1 MSDLGARLVAAT
13 VLAGAAEL
21 LVLRLFT
28 RTAVHVPGLSA
39 FATPYAVVAG
49 IGRFAYYA
57 AALLLIATLCVLA
70 WDAAWRRTRR
80 GIAVAAALL
89 LFLGASALA
98 RADLAQDGLL
108 ELVTVGAVAIIAVSG
123 ITSPAKRYA
132 DMPRRGSV
140 TLFAGAFLAA
150 SLYGI
155 AQGDGSAPAWLLP
168 LSELLF
174 LVWCLGALLLTP
186 RRIDRVAAAG
196 GIAVAA
202 SVLGALAASEGTVK
216 VLLLWNFGVAGL
228 FPAWS
233 YALAFGVFVY
243 ALVAVLRAGRS
254 DAGIALALL
263 VIGGVGLNS
272 TYQTGMVLLGLTLLG
287 LERSARRVEPAITAS
302 RAPTAGHHASA
313 PVAAPQIEVPT

>member
-1 MSDLGARLVAAT
+1 VSDLGARLVAAT

-70 WDAAWRRTRR
+70 WDAARRRTRR
-80 GIAVAAALL
+80 GIAIAAALL

-98 RADLAQDGLL
+98 RADLAPDGLL
-108 ELVTVGAVAIIAVSG
+108 DLVTVGAVAIIAVSG
-123 ITSPAKRYA
+123 ITSPATRYA

-155 AQGDGSAPAWLLP
+155 AQGDGSAPSWLLP

-196 GIAVAA
+196 GIAVVA
-202 SVLGALAASEGTVK
+202 SVLGALAASEATVK

-233 YALAFGVFVY
+233 YALAFGVFAY

-263 VIGGVGLNS
+263 AIGGVGLHS

-302 RAPTAGHHASA
+302 SAPTAGRDASA